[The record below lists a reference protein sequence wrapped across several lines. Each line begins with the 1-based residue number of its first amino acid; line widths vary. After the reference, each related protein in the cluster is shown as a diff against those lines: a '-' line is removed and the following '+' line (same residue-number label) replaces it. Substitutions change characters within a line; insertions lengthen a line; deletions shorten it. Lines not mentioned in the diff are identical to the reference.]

1 MSNRRTIRV
10 AAAALAVM
18 MSTVVCEL
26 SASEV
31 LDEPIR
37 IQRTATRE
45 AQQTETTVAATKTTL
60 VITPTI
66 TPTATLTVVPV
77 SLPAIFIISDPSDD
91 ANFCGEHS
99 QADDPAVD
107 ILSVAIYAPASS
119 GSDHNGWMTQVELG
133 VPANITFANDHILTV
148 KAIIQVEGE
157 TENTYMLIETNANN
171 IKMGVCS
178 NMSCQIMLPGTGHLT
193 FIDDEGKT
201 WFLIPLNSVFVT
213 ITTAHFSEIGQPTLC
228 DNIDVPINSLLP

>member
-1 MSNRRTIRV
+1 
-10 AAAALAVM
+10 
-18 MSTVVCEL
+18 
-26 SASEV
+26 
-31 LDEPIR
+31 
-37 IQRTATRE
+37 
-45 AQQTETTVAATKTTL
+45 
-60 VITPTI
+60 
-66 TPTATLTVVPV
+66 
-77 SLPAIFIISDPSDD
+77 
-91 ANFCGEHS
+91 
-99 QADDPAVD
+99 
-107 ILSVAIYAPASS
+107 
-119 GSDHNGWMTQVELG
+119 MTQVELG

-178 NMSCQIMLPGTGHLT
+178 NMSCQNMLPGTGHLT